1 MPRRRRSTLAHL
13 PRCAVIVAPLLL
25 ALLASAAAPRAAAAA
40 PFAVTAFAAT
50 PFAAPDKRQHAFY
63 GSAAGVL
70 GYSAATAIELPLWAR
85 FVAGASAGALLGA
98 AKEGWDATGRGPTPR
113 GTVEVADALWTA
125 LPAALLAGV
134 LYLADRR
141 QAAIAPVT
149 R

>member
-1 MPRRRRSTLAHL
+1 MPHRRRSTLALL
-13 PRCAVIVAPLLL
+13 PRCGVIVAPMLL

-40 PFAVTAFAAT
+40 

-70 GYSAATAIELPLWAR
+70 GYSAATAIEWPLWAR
-85 FVAGASAGALLGA
+85 FVAGASAGVLLGA
-98 AKEGWDATGRGPTPR
+98 AKEGWDATGPGPNRR

-141 QAAIAPVT
+141 QAAIAAVS